1 MELGKTLNDFK
12 ILKKHL
18 DLAINCL
25 ELNQTNIINEL
36 QHWKSEITI
45 KELEESLKLINEKVD
60 KWFNLYVGTKDIL
73 QISLSEYDLVSKES
87 SYILGECALIDDV
100 YAEIIDFQI
109 GCIGAAMC
117 EEIKKGGKTHA

>member
-1 MELGKTLNDFK
+1 MEKILNDFE

-18 DLAINCL
+18 NLAIKHL
-25 ELNQTNIINEL
+25 ESNQKNIIDEL

-45 KELEESLKLINEKVD
+45 KELEDSLKLINEKVD
-60 KWFNLYVGTKDIL
+60 KWFNLYVETKDIL

>member
-1 MELGKTLNDFK
+1 MELEKTLNDFE

-18 DLAINCL
+18 DLAIKHL
-25 ELNQTNIINEL
+25 KLNQKNIIDEL

-45 KELEESLKLINEKVD
+45 KELEDSLKLINEKVD
-60 KWFNLYVGTKDIL
+60 KWFNLYVDTKDIL
-73 QISLSEYDLVSKES
+73 KISLSEYDLVSKES
-87 SYILGECALIDDV
+87 SYILGECALIDDI

-117 EEIKKGGKTHA
+117 DETKKGGK